1 MKVNINKNVIDLLKK
16 DCVWINVKHLSEK
29 CASKKRKKRLRK
41 RIKKRKCQIKKKKNI
56 QIVLVMNKKEEDLV
70 LWQA

>member
-1 MKVNINKNVIDLLKK
+1 MDLLKK
-16 DCVWINVKHLSEK
+16 NFVLINLMRLSEK
-29 CASKKRKKRLRK
+29 CASNKRKKILRK
-41 RIKKRKCQIKKKKNI
+41 RIRRRKRKCQLKKKKNI